1 MWTSSAALAVT
12 PETRRELER
21 LVRSGKTEQ
30 RIALRARIVLGAADG
45 KSNNALA
52 RELNTSRPTVI
63 DWRRRFAEGGVKA
76 LDDDRPRGR
85 SFQPLAR
92 AKEAEIIARTQSA
105 PQHATQWSCRSMARA
120 CGVSKASVQ
129 RIWHANGLKPH
140 LLKTFKLSN
149 DPDFIEKLEDVV
161 GLYMNP
167 PEHALVFCIDEKSQ
181 IQALDRTQPG
191 LPMKKGRAG
200 TMTHDYKRNGTT
212 TLFAALDVLKGEVIG
227 RCMPR
232 HRHQEF
238 LKFLKADRPQHAEAS
253 GHPLHC
259 RQLRDPQKT
268 GSQGLARQAPALS
281 PPLHSDIVIMAEPG
295 RALVRQDHHRADPPR
310 GVSQACRNS
319 NAPSMI
325 TSNTT
330 MPTRSLSSG
339 QNPRTTSSS
348 KSIAAG
354 RLCKCR
360 LCRATCDCKPLRETL
375 H

>member
-1 MWTSSAALAVT
+1 MWAGSTALTVT
-12 PETRRELER
+12 PAARQELER

-30 RIALRARIVLGAADG
+30 RIALRARIILGAADG

-63 DWRRRFAEGGVKA
+63 DWRRRFAEGGVEA

-85 SFQPLAR
+85 SFQPLAG
-92 AKEAEIIARTQSA
+92 AKAAEIITRTQSA
-105 PQHATQWSCRSMARA
+105 PQPATQWSCRRMAKA

-129 RIWHANGLKPH
+129 RVWHASGLKPH

-212 TLFAALDVLKGEVIG
+212 TLFAALDVLKGAVIG

-238 LKFLKADRPQHAEAS
+238 LRFLKAIDRSTPKILDIHCIADNYATHKKQEVKDWLAN
-253 GHPLHC
+253 HPRFHLHFI
-259 RQLRDPQKT
+259 P
-268 GSQGLARQAPALS
+268 
-281 PPLHSDIVIMAEPG
+281 
-295 RALVRQDHHRADPPR
+295 
-310 GVSQACRNS
+310 
-319 NAPSMI
+319 
-325 TSNTT
+325 
-330 MPTRSLSSG
+330 
-339 QNPRTTSSS
+339 TSSS
-348 KSIAAG
+348 WLNLVERWFAKITTERIRRGVFTSVPQLERAIYDYIEHNNVDPKPFVWTKSADDIIRRVNRGRAA
-354 RLCKCR
+354 LQMP
-360 LCRATCDCKPLRETL
+360 PLPRHE
-375 H
+375 